1 MDQLN
6 RLSRFL
12 EKFVVDDNYEANQ
25 SFRSIIPDSE
35 VVNPKPKKI
44 VSIYPSQEIQ
54 DRLIK
59 YFYDCKV

>member
-12 EKFVVDDNYEANQ
+12 EKFVVDDNYEANK

>member
-59 YFYDCKV
+59 YFYD